1 LRSKKIKSQNRKH
14 GKHVQAKSAECKM
27 IAEIGGKKKPGKTT
41 ATTWPT
47 CNRCTYVGVCMGCH
61 GAYRIIA
68 LSKSVKIFQTG
79 NLCNE

>member
-1 LRSKKIKSQNRKH
+1 VILRSKKIKSQNRKH

-47 CNRCTYVGVCMGCH
+47 CNRCTYVGVSWGLQDNRSIEKCKNFPNWESM
-61 GAYRIIA
+61 
-68 LSKSVKIFQTG
+68 
-79 NLCNE
+79 